1 CARGP
6 SKYCIGRD
14 CSGKRYF
21 DFW

>member
-6 SKYCIGRD
+6 SKFCIGRD

>member
-6 SKYCIGRD
+6 SKFCIGTD

-21 DFW
+21 DYW

>member
-21 DFW
+21 DYW